1 MAMKRVLQYV
11 PLCVCL
17 VLAGEVCR
25 AQGVRAT
32 GASARAIGGMRGRA
46 GLSVRDGAGQRP
58 ISLPDAGSVTVV
70 VRAVAEVPG
79 PVFTL
84 GEIAELT
91 GADETL
97 IARLRLVEIGTSPL
111 PGYARTVTPGDIT
124 VRLRAAK
131 LEGPRVVVQAPPLIR
146 VSRMRNDVPPAEVTQ
161 AALAVAEQAIKDM
174 PDATLEPQ
182 PLAGPVVLPAG
193 RVTLMPGAYRG
204 HPEMGTLYVP
214 VRMSVDGKTVQTVEV
229 AFKVRRRVSVV
240 VASRTIEPNTVLTA
254 ADVTVMR
261 VELPPGFAHPI
272 AKVEEAVG
280 KRARRQLR
288 AHLPIAADMLETPPD
303 LVANA
308 RVTIEFVVGAV
319 RITAPGIARE
329 AGVVG
334 DTIRVYCTETKKEV
348 EAVIVDG
355 RTVRVI
361 EEE

>member
-1 MAMKRVLQYV
+1 MRRVVQYAL
-11 PLCVCL
+11 LCVVPGL
-17 VLAGEVCR
+17 IGDVGQ
-25 AQGVRAT
+25 AQGVRGA
-32 GASARAIGGMRGRA
+32 GASLRAAGSARSGA
-46 GLSVRDGAGQRP
+46 GLPTRSGTGQRMA
-58 ISLPDAGSVTVV
+58 SVPDSGPVMVTV
-70 VRAVAEVPG
+70 RALVEVPG

-84 GEIAELT
+84 GEIAELS
-91 GADETL
+91 GADSGL
-97 IARLRLVEIGTSPL
+97 IARLRQVEIGTSPL

-146 VSRMRNDVPPAEVTQ
+146 VSRMRNDVPPVEVTQ
-161 AALAVAEQAIKDM
+161 AALAVAEQAIKDL
-174 PDATLEPQ
+174 PDATLEPL
-182 PLAGPVVLPAG
+182 PLAGPVVLPPG

-214 VRMSVDGKTVQTVEV
+214 VRMSVDGRTVQTVEV
-229 AFKVRRRVSVV
+229 AFRVRRRMSVV

-254 ADVTVMR
+254 ADVSVMR
-261 VELPPGFAHPI
+261 VELPPGFAHPVV
-272 AKVEEAVG
+272 KVEEAVG

-288 AHLPIAADMLETPPD
+288 AHLPIATDMLETPPD

-308 RVTIEFVVGAV
+308 RVTIEFVIGAV
-319 RITAPGIARE
+319 RITAPGVARE

-355 RTVRVI
+355 RTVRVT
-361 EEE
+361 EED